1 MKELSLHDL
10 HTVTGGFGMQDT
22 GPSIVYRPGLGWQN
36 TWTGRFVNV
45 QNGGP
50 PNQGSRRD

>member
-1 MKELSLHDL
+1 MTNICLRDLEL
-10 HTVTGGFGMQDT
+10 VTGGAIDNSPRT
-22 GPSIVYRPGLGWQN
+22 VYRPGLGWQN
-36 TWTGRFVNV
+36 TGSNRYVNP

>member
-1 MKELSLHDL
+1 MKNLSLTDL
-10 HTVTGGFGMQDT
+10 VAVTGGFGMQDV

-36 TWTGRFVNV
+36 TWTGKYVNP

-50 PNQGSRRD
+50 PNQGSRKP